1 MEINPAVTFKHDR
14 SVMYSKRP
22 KVLIVGAG
30 LGGLTLGMLLHKAG
44 IPFDIYERASEIKP
58 LGKTSFIDFFSLK
71 MTTGD
76 LFCLTAGFNH

>member
-14 SVMYSKRP
+14 SIMYAKRP

-44 IPFDIYERASEIKP
+44 IPFDIYDKAPEVKP
-58 LGKTSFIDFFSLK
+58 LGKTFCSWIL
-71 MTTGD
+71 
-76 LFCLTAGFNH
+76 LFNWLLITVD